1 MKEVDFLKEI
11 SKSQIES
18 LIQNKTIRNTKRG
31 YINCNTGY
39 GIGFYRTKG
48 VAGKRYVED
57 KYVDIANRI
66 SEQRGVITD

>member
-31 YINCNTGY
+31 YVNCSTGY

-57 KYVDIANRI
+57 KYVDIANKMDNVK
-66 SEQRGVITD
+66 GC